1 MEDIIRRLVLENA
14 VKYGGQAHGKA
25 IFGALIKELPE
36 AKDDVKATHE
46 LIAAIVH
53 EVNKLAPS
61 EQKTKLLALHPE
73 FDNQESAKKQQ
84 RKEKA
89 GELPELP
96 DAKQGIVVTRMP
108 PEPSKYNHLG
118 HAMSFLINYLYAK
131 KYAGKVI
138 LRFDDTNPEKA
149 SQEYVDAVH
158 EDIINYLG
166 ATPDEIVYASEHME
180 KYYEIADRLVAE
192 NKAYVCAC
200 AQETVG
206 VLRRE
211 QKECEHRNRSVTQNQ
226 ELWSEMKQGSLP
238 EGSVTLR
245 LKIDMAHKNAVMRDP
260 VIYRLSYASH
270 YKVGTKYKVWPM
282 YDFESAVE
290 EGFNGT
296 THVMRSNEFDQRI
309 ELQHYIAEILGF
321 PKPVYKHYGRYNVI
335 GASTQGREI
344 RALIESGDY
353 IGWDD
358 PRLVTLR
365 ALRRRGIVKDAFYE
379 LVKKVGLSKQQT
391 NLDYSVI
398 AAINRHLLDKQASR
412 FFGIV
417 NPVTVVV
424 ADIPQSLKEF
434 SLALH
439 PEAEK
444 GARKLTACSE
454 YYIEQ
459 ADNDKIPIGHVVRFM
474 DALNIRKIAET
485 EFVFVSESYDD
496 FLAIAPSERAHLI
509 HFVPKDGSEVFAEIF
524 MPDTKTLP
532 IIAELTIR
540 SLAVGDVVQFERFA
554 FCRLDSKENDTLT
567 FWFTH
572 D

>member
-14 VKYGGQAHGKA
+14 VRYGGRAHTKA
-25 IFGALIKELPE
+25 IFGALIKEAPQ
-36 AKDDVKATHE
+36 AKED
-46 LIAAIVH
+46 IAATQQLINTIVH
-53 EVNKLAPS
+53 EVNNLAPS
-61 EQKTKLLALHPE
+61 EQKTKLLVLHPE
-73 FDNQESAKKQQ
+73 FDNQQSAKKQE

-96 DAKQGIVVTRMP
+96 GAEQGKVVTRMP

-131 KYAGKVI
+131 KYDGKVI

-166 ATPDEIVYASEHME
+166 ASPDEILYASEHMDN
-180 KYYEIADRLVAE
+180 YYEIADKLVIE
-192 NKAYVCAC
+192 NKAYVCEC
-200 AQETVG
+200 MQESIG
-206 VLRRE
+206 ALRRE
-211 QKECEHRNRSVTQNQ
+211 QKECAHRNRSVAENQ
-226 ELWSEMKQGSLP
+226 DLWNKMKQGVLV

-245 LKIDMAHKNAVMRDP
+245 LKIDMTHKNAVMRDP

-270 YKVGTKYKVWPM
+270 YKVGRKYNVWPM

-296 THVMRSNEFDQRI
+296 THVLRSNEFDQRI
-309 ELQHYIAEILGF
+309 ELQHYIAQLLGF

-335 GASTQGREI
+335 GATTQGREI

-398 AAINRHLLDKQASR
+398 AAINRNLLDKQASR
-412 FFGIV
+412 FFGIID
-417 NPVTVVV
+417 PVTIVV
-424 ADIPQSLKEF
+424 ADIPESLEEF

-444 GARKLTACSE
+444 GARKLTASNE
-454 YYIEQ
+454 YYIEKI
-459 ADNDKIPIGHVVRFM
+459 DNDKIPIGHVVRCM
-474 DALNIRKIAET
+474 DAMNIRKIAET

-509 HFVPKDGSEVFAEIF
+509 HFVPKDCNEVFAEIF
-524 MPDTKTLP
+524 MPDTKTVP
-532 IIAELTIR
+532 IVAESSIL
-540 SLAVGDVVQFERFA
+540 SLNVGDVVQFERFA
-554 FCRLDSKENDTLT
+554 FCRLDSKEHKTLT
-567 FWFTH
+567 FWYAH